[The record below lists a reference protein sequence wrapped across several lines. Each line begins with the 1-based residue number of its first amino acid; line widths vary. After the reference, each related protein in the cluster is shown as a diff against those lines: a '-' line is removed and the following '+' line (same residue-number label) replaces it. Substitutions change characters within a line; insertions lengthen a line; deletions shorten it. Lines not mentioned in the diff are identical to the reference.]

1 MVKKPV
7 GRDLILRQDTHRR
20 RITATLAD
28 APKTKADCEK
38 AKDIAAPAQSRVSDH
53 SRKAM
58 VDPVRHGEP
67 VAARVAF
74 RPTLIFTRWL
84 PYLGDA
90 APSGIAPP

>member
-38 AKDIAAPAQSRVSDH
+38 AKDIAAPAQSRVSGELAALRLL
-53 SRKAM
+53 SNGKATS
-58 VDPVRHGEP
+58 PG
-67 VAARVAF
+67 F
-74 RPTLIFTRWL
+74 ST
-84 PYLGDA
+84 
-90 APSGIAPP
+90 

>member
-38 AKDIAAPAQSRVSDH
+38 AKDIAAPAQSRVSTQIDFL
-53 SRKAM
+53 SAGRNWQW
-58 VDPVRHGEP
+58 PS
-67 VAARVAF
+67 
-74 RPTLIFTRWL
+74 TTRT
-84 PYLGDA
+84 
-90 APSGIAPP
+90 